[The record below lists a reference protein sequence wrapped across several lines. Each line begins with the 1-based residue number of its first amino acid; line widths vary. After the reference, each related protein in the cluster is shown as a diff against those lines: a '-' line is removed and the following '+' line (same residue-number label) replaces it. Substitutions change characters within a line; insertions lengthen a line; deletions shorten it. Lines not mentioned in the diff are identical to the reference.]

1 MIISSALLFVYF
13 LQSKQTAGPKELSF
27 DKAMTQI
34 KNKEVTEA
42 TIRQDTLELINKTNE
57 KFTAKLDSSDS
68 TRDQIYAAAN
78 ETGTTIKL
86 EPASSGWGWL
96 LLINALP
103 FLLLMGF
110 LAFTLRQMQAG
121 GNKALSFGKSKAK
134 LLNNQQK
141 RIKFKYVGLL

>member
-1 MIISSALLFVYF
+1 
-13 LQSKQTAGPKELSF
+13 
-27 DKAMTQI
+27 
-34 KNKEVTEA
+34 
-42 TIRQDTLELINKTNE
+42 LELVSKTNE
-57 KFTAKLDSSDS
+57 KFTAKLDASDS

-121 GNKALSFGKSKAK
+121 GNKASASAS
-134 LLNNQQK
+134 QK
-141 RIKFKYVGLL
+141 RNFSIISKNALRLRMSLESKKPKTNCRKLSNF